1 MVPPRIFRRSPRF
14 SVVLVVVFALM
25 WVFNALQYF
34 STLYYQSVLHL
45 SPLRTSIAFLPMTF
59 SGTSYCIIGA
69 TLSLKLRPVSVIA
82 GSLIL
87 SMVASILFAFIDPT
101 ASYWQTVFPVMLF
114 VTASDLSYAVCNI
127 QICAAVDKNDQA
139 LAGGLFNVA
148 ARDRTNI
155 GNARIGGLQKSLNI
169 TDREYSIALT
179 LTYVTRACVE
189 LPGNLLYKR
198 VGPHILMPT
207 MVVLWG
213 IVATMQ
219 GFVKSYR
226 GLLVVRVFLGICEG
240 GLLPGVTLYIASF
253 YPRQMLQQRYAFL
266 YTATSLAV
274 LHMDGVGGLDG
285 WAWIFIIEGLMT
297 VVIGVL
303 IAFILPA
310 TVSSA
315 RYLTPDEKVAVANAL
330 ALSHGPTDATA
341 KKFDSRQVLET
352 LKSPYLWLISPL
364 FFFNGTR
371 LFGLAVFAPSIVNAL
386 IGGNQPIRAQLL
398 TVPPYAAAFIVSVAA
413 AFVADRWGR
422 RGACTIVFATTSIIG
437 YAIFLSSNVTSVNYF
452 ALVLQTVGAYGVPPA
467 ISAWAANNFSPH
479 YKRATALAVVVIM
492 SVAGGLLST
501 WIFTDP
507 PHYARA
513 TRINLAFAVGEAV
526 FALLNIAYLR
536 RKNQEKAQMIKS
548 SAPQEVSDGGEAD
561 SKGAEGFEERV
572 GRSVEVND
580 RDPEFVYC
588 L

>member
-1 MVPPRIFRRSPRF
+1 MDEAIKPNVTVTRAEGTSHAALTRA
-14 SVVLVVVFALM
+14 VLKLDAFLTIPLM
-25 WVFNALQYF
+25 
-34 STLYYQSVLHL
+34 LYYLL
-45 SPLRTSIAFLPMTF
+45 SFIA
-59 SGTSYCIIGA
+59 
-69 TLSLKLRPVSVIA
+69 R
-82 GSLIL
+82 
-87 SMVASILFAFIDPT
+87 LF
-101 ASYWQTVFPVMLF
+101 
-114 VTASDLSYAVCNI
+114 
-127 QICAAVDKNDQA
+127 
-139 LAGGLFNVA
+139 
-148 ARDRTNI
+148 DRTNI

-266 YTATSLAV
+266 YTATSLAGAFSGLIATGGMSPCLRIQRYTLNFNVIV

-297 VVIGVL
+297 VVLGVL

-422 RGACTIVFATTSIIG
+422 RGACTIVFATTSIVG

-526 FALLNIAYLR
+526 FAVLNIAYLR
-536 RKNQEKAQMIKS
+536 RKNQEKARRMQS

-580 RDPEFVYC
+580 RDTEFVYC